1 MDIVNQYMAGPV
13 GGIVAVVIGLFVL
26 LLAVLWFCL
35 PFAVFGIK
43 PLLREVLAQQRIT
56 NEYLQDL
63 AAGGKATP
71 GRPGRVVVSRVATDA
86 RAGEPHL

>member
-1 MDIVNQYMAGPV
+1 MDIVNQYMTGAV
-13 GGIVAVVIGLFVL
+13 GGVVVVVVALFIL

-56 NEYLQDL
+56 NEYLQNL
-63 AAGGKATP
+63 AVTGKATSD
-71 GRPGRVVVSRVATDA
+71 RPGRVVLSRVPADA